1 MSSLLRIKIN
11 RKVVCVTLCGAS
23 FEVVKTLHIAFFLSS
38 GAACTG
44 YNTFPYTILTADME
58 EAELYEINC
67 DEPSFPDNSA
77 LASAPSGIASL
88 VIVLIAI
95 INNIA
100 VQL

>member
-1 MSSLLRIKIN
+1 
-11 RKVVCVTLCGAS
+11 
-23 FEVVKTLHIAFFLSS
+23 
-38 GAACTG
+38 
-44 YNTFPYTILTADME
+44 ME

-77 LASAPSGIASL
+77 PASASSGIASL